1 MASFVSLTASAVLA
15 PIVVVGLIGA
25 AAASEYRCVRVDQSV
40 RRVEVVVEDPVQ
52 NVPCEVVYWKDT
64 EQPGVRSVL
73 WTAETDAAYCTRK
86 ADELVANLE
95 SGGWSCAPVEAP
107 ATEAAREKT

>member
-1 MASFVSLTASAVLA
+1 MASFASLAPSVALA

-25 AAASEYRCVRVDQSV
+25 VAASDYRCVREDQAV
-40 RRVEVVVEDPVQ
+40 RRVEVAVDDPVQ

-73 WTAETDAAYCTRK
+73 WRAQTDAAYCRRK
-86 ADELVANLE
+86 ADELVAN
-95 SGGWSCAPVEAP
+95 S
-107 ATEAAREKT
+107 